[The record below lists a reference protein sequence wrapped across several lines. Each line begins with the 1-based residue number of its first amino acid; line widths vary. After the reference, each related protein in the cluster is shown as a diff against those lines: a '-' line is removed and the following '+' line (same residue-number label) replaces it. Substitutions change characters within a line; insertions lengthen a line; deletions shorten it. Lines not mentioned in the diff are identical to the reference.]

1 MFFEVEAPRVQVC
14 GFSGTNDNRQLLP
27 FSVKPEHPED
37 TATQGT
43 DGKMVDV
50 LATPGKCRFLR
61 LADAADAAP
70 LRLRLGSASG
80 DAAATNGQCSGGMEG
95 LLLQDAALEGSTSG
109 QVNGASDAGA
119 LSRAASAGA
128 YHGKRLL
135 DLVVLLG
142 VHALID
148 AGAPWPH
155 CTKANSLHLARA
167 HRPLGSV
174 PMSAAPAQAAPGS

>member
-1 MFFEVEAPRVQVC
+1 MVSRAPISANVQSQTLAEQQAPRRGAQPRVPQGMSSPVQVC

-27 FSVKPEHPED
+27 FSVKPEFPED

-61 LADAADAAP
+61 LADAAEAAP
-70 LRLRLGSASG
+70 HRLRLGPSNG
-80 DAAATNGQCSGGMEG
+80 AATNGHVSGGGGEMERA
-95 LLLQDAALEGSTSG
+95 LLQDAAREGSAAL
-109 QVNGASDAGA
+109 QNGASDGGA
-119 LSRAASAGA
+119 VARAASAGA

-148 AGAPWPH
+148 AGA
-155 CTKANSLHLARA
+155 L
-167 HRPLGSV
+167 RPL
-174 PMSAAPAQAAPGS
+174 